1 MRVSL
6 ASVEVDVDKCRMR
19 FVRIKGDP
27 RKFVYTGYST
37 TERDEEPDGAARSL
51 AKEIAGRHFGLL
63 EGIRI
68 KHWLSKK
75 KKRARAT
82 EELPLCP
89 GLKNSRKRRLK

>member
-6 ASVEVDVDKCRMR
+6 ASIEVEIDKCRLK

-51 AKEIAGRHFGLL
+51 AKEIADRHFGLL

-68 KHWLSKK
+68 KNWLSKR
-75 KKRARAT
+75 KKRIKAH
-82 EELPLCP
+82 EKLPLFP
-89 GLKNSRKRRLK
+89 DLKNGGRK